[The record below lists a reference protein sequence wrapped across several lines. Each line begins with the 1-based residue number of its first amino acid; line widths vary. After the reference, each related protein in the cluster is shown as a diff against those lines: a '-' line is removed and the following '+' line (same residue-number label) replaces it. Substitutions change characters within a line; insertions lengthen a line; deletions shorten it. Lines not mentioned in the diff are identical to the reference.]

1 MTAPPTG
8 NEAERLQA
16 LSDYGVLDTLPEQA
30 YDDIAGLA
38 ALICN
43 APIALVSLVDDRR
56 QWFKAR
62 FGLSAPETPREL
74 AFCAHTIQQGD
85 LLVVPDAAADPRF
98 ASNPLVTGDPHI
110 RFYAGVPLTTP
121 DGFNLGTLCVLDR
134 SPRTLTAL
142 QREALRALARQAMAQ
157 LELRRQVFALAVAR
171 AELRVLRRLV
181 FALAVARAE
190 LRSSEQRVAEAAAG
204 PEAPPPAGG
213 ETVLLVDDEEVVRAL
228 ARQLLR
234 GAGYTVLEADSAAA
248 ALGAAAGREGR
259 IDLLLTDVM
268 MPGMTG
274 TELADR
280 MRSASPGLRVLF
292 ISGHVESLP
301 ARGEGD
307 GREEHLL
314 RKPFSI
320 EAFLRKVREAL
331 DAEP

>member
-1 MTAPPTG
+1 MTAVPTG

-16 LSDYGVLDTLPEQA
+16 LCDYGVLDTLPEQA

-38 ALICN
+38 ALVCH

-98 ASNPLVTGDPHI
+98 ASNPLVTGDPRI
-110 RFYAGVPLTTP
+110 RFYAGAPLTTP
-121 DGFNLGTLCVLDR
+121 DGHNLGTLCVLDR

-157 LELRRQVFALAVAR
+157 LELRRRFAAR
-171 AELRVLRRLV
+171 P
-181 FALAVARAE
+181 RAKLQADE
-190 LRSSEQRVAEAAAG
+190 PREAAGGSPA
-204 PEAPPPAGG
+204 PRPAALEARPRAGG
-213 ETVLLVDDEEVVRAL
+213 ETVLLVDDEEVVRGL
-228 ARQLLR
+228 AKLLLR
-234 GAGYTVLEADSAAA
+234 GAGYKVLEADCAAA
-248 ALGAAAGREGR
+248 ALRAAAGHEGR

-268 MPGMTG
+268 MPGMLG
-274 TELADR
+274 TDLAAE
-280 MRSASPGLRVLF
+280 MRAVSPGLRVLF
-292 ISGHVESLP
+292 ISGHVEYL
-301 ARGEGD
+301 AAGGGDD
-307 GREEHLL
+307 GRFEPLL

-320 EAFLRKVREAL
+320 EAFLSKVREVL